1 MRGVRRPSSLV
12 LALALGACA
21 APDPRAELEVVGL
34 ETYWA
39 VDAPRGGEQYIA
51 PAVRFEVRNKSG
63 RPWGSIQASA
73 GFRRPNDQGV
83 FEEWGGDWKQVAP
96 SRKPIAPGE
105 RTLVVLKSDARY
117 HSPGP
122 PESMFQHAAFR
133 DAKVEVYLRLGSSGW
148 VKFGEADVERRIG
161 ARSVP
166 EDVREA
172 PAPVPDPGS

>member
-1 MRGVRRPSSLV
+1 MRRRVPLV

-21 APDPRAELEVVGL
+21 APDPRAELEVLAL

-39 VDAPRGGEQYIA
+39 VDAPKAGEQYIA
-51 PAVRFEVRNKSG
+51 PAVRFEVRNKG
-63 RPWGSIQASA
+63 ERPWGSIQASA

-83 FEEWGGDWKQVAP
+83 LEEWGGDWKQVAP
-96 SRKPIAPGE
+96 SRKPLAPRE

-148 VKFGEADVERRIG
+148 VKFGEAAVERRIG

-172 PAPVPDPGS
+172 PGPAASPAS